1 MRKILIIDDDIDFLE
16 IISVYLKEKE
26 YTVETASNPEE
37 GLQKTQSVQPD
48 LVVLDVMM
56 PEDFEGFEVARN
68 IREKLALTD
77 LPIIILSCIHDRK
90 KVPYRFAP
98 DKEYLPVDVFLD
110 KPVRPETL
118 LEKIEELLGERRV
131 SPDQIL

>member
-1 MRKILIIDDDIDFLE
+1 MHKLLIIDDDVDFLE
-16 IISVYLKEKE
+16 ITSVYLKEKG
-26 YTVETASNPEE
+26 YTVETASNPES
-37 GLQKTQSVQPD
+37 GLQKIQSEQPD
-48 LVVLDVMM
+48 LLVLDVMM
-56 PEDFEGFEVARN
+56 PEDFEGFEVART
-68 IREKLALTD
+68 IREQLELTD

-98 DKEYLPVDVFLD
+98 DTEYLPVDVFLD
-110 KPVRPETL
+110 KPVKPEVL